1 MQKKSHGVKEARI
14 VIHDLVVK
22 GDGGVV
28 GVVGVVGVA
37 VGVVS
42 VVGVAVGAA
51 AVGATAATTFA
62 AHFTRSFR
70 V

>member
-28 GVVGVVGVA
+28 GVVGV
-37 VGVVS
+37 
-42 VVGVAVGAA
+42 AVGAA
-51 AVGATAATTFA
+51 AVGAAAATTFA
-62 AHFTRSFR
+62 AHFTRSFC

>member
-28 GVVGVVGVA
+28 GVVGVV
-37 VGVVS
+37 VGTA
-42 VVGVAVGAA
+42 AVGAA
-51 AVGATAATTFA
+51 AATTFA
-62 AHFTRSFR
+62 THFTRSFR

>member
-28 GVVGVVGVA
+28 GVVGVA
-37 VGVVS
+37 
-42 VVGVAVGAA
+42 AVGAA
-51 AVGATAATTFA
+51 AVGAAAVGAAAVGAAAATTFA
-62 AHFTRSFR
+62 AHFTRSFC

>member
-28 GVVGVVGVA
+28 GVVGVA
-37 VGVVS
+37 VGVVG

-51 AVGATAATTFA
+51 AVGAAAATTFA
-62 AHFTRSFR
+62 AHFTRSFC

>member
-28 GVVGVVGVA
+28 GVVGVV
-37 VGVVS
+37 VGTA
-42 VVGVAVGAA
+42 AVGAA
-51 AVGATAATTFA
+51 AATTFA

>member
-37 VGVVS
+37 VG
-42 VVGVAVGAA
+42 AA
-51 AVGATAATTFA
+51 AVGAAAATTFA
-62 AHFTRSFR
+62 AHFTRSFC